1 MIVARSCYSFLNG
14 PSFPRD
20 LVARAVEL
28 KMKWLA
34 MADDDSLAGA
44 VPFWTACRAAGIKP
58 VLGAR
63 VGKTVWL
70 IRDRAGYANLC
81 RLIAAR
87 KLGRGHSDTTGL
99 YRVDHVQDAVFAT
112 KREWRVHRLLSAIR
126 ENTLVAHV
134 ENVASPEAYLRNDV
148 DVSSDDERLV
158 ESCDWEFLPAPKVFP
173 KNQGGMEK
181 LRALCSAALPWRYPE
196 RPPLER
202 LSYELGIIGK
212 LGYADYFVVVHDI
225 VRYSRERGLPV
236 AGRGSGASSVVAY
249 LLGITNVCPVAFDLP
264 FERFLHEGRADYPD
278 IDVDFSWRVR
288 DDVIAHVF
296 ERFGDVAMVSTH
308 ITFQHRSAFREA
320 AKAFGYSD
328 DQVTLLQKGRVDV
341 PDRPKLERAAAAL
354 LGLPRHYSVHPGG
367 VVLHPDG
374 VVPLERAEKGVI
386 VTQYDK
392 DTVEAA
398 GLVKIDLLGNR
409 ALSTIRET
417 VEIVERTEGVTLDVE
432 RLPVD
437 AASVALLREAR
448 TLGCNQLES
457 PAMRSL
463 IRMMRPGDAR
473 GLMKALALIRPG
485 AASCGMKETFVRR
498 ERGLEPVP
506 PRGLLPDTHEIM
518 LYEDDAMLVASALT
532 GRSLA
537 EGDRFRRR
545 VQKLRTDE
553 ERVAVSREF
562 LSLAAAHGTDP
573 AVAKDLWIQMAKFTE
588 FSFCRAHAAS
598 YGVLAWASV
607 WLAAHHPAAHWVAAL
622 NNNQGLYDARVY
634 LEQAKREGIAVR
646 LPCVQKSGLEFTWE
660 PIDSPASCRLA
671 QGKDGAIRVGFNR
684 IFGIEQ
690 REIAR
695 ILEARPF
702 TSLGDFLARTK
713 LSAPSLRNLVLCGA
727 LDWTG
732 MARPRILMYA
742 RSRGE
747 SVPPIPDFGE
757 QEKVGHELEILGLSA
772 RRHILSYLAPPRD
785 IDSRALERLAGRR
798 VRLLGIMATS
808 RIAETATSEPMEF
821 VTMEDEHGLFEV
833 VLFPQVFRRCRAY
846 IGTLGPYEV
855 VGKVESRYDVVA
867 VTAESVRPYTGV
879 SKGEAGR
886 GGGGERKGPVSVP
899 KHALGA
905 VVDSTGP
912 H

>member
-1 MIVARSCYSFLNG
+1 MIVARSGYSFLVG
-14 PSFPRD
+14 TSSPAA

-28 KMKWLA
+28 KMKRLA
-34 MADDDSLAGA
+34 LADDESLAGA
-44 VPFWTACRAAGIKP
+44 VPFWTACRSAGIRP

-63 VGKTVWL
+63 LGKQVWL
-70 IRDRAGYANLC
+70 VRDRRGYASLC
-81 RLIAAR
+81 RLISAR
-87 KLGRGHSDTTGL
+87 KLGRPPPAPTGL
-99 YRVDHVQDAVFAT
+99 VLLDRVTDATFAT
-112 KREWRVHRLLSAIR
+112 KDEWRVHRLLSAIR
-126 ENTLVAHV
+126 DNTLVAHV
-134 ENVASPEAYLRNDV
+134 TKVASPEEYLRNDV
-148 DVSSDDERLV
+148 EETAEDERLA
-158 ESCDWEFLPAPKVFP
+158 ESCDWEFLPAPKIFP
-173 KNQGGMEK
+173 KNQGGMER
-181 LRALCSAALPWRYPE
+181 LRALCTAALPWRYPE
-196 RPPLER
+196 RPPFER
-202 LSYELGIIGK
+202 IERELSVIGR

-225 VRYSRERGLPV
+225 VAYSRERGLPV

-249 LLGITNVCPVAFDLP
+249 LLGITNVCPIAYDLP
-264 FERFLHEGRADYPD
+264 FERFLHEGRTDYPD

-288 DDVIAHVF
+288 DDVIHHVF

-328 DQVTLLQKGRVDV
+328 DQVTLLQKGRVNV

-374 VVPLERAEKGVI
+374 AAPLERAEKGVI

-392 DTVEAA
+392 ETVEAA

-417 VEIVERTEGVTLDVE
+417 AEIVERTTGARLDVE
-432 RLPVD
+432 HLPVD
-437 AASVALLREAR
+437 EPSVRLLREAR

-463 IRMMRPGDAR
+463 IRMMRPADAK

-485 AASCGMKETFVRR
+485 AAAGGMKEAFVRR
-498 ERGLEPVP
+498 ERGLESVP

-532 GRSLA
+532 GLPLA

-562 LSLAAAHGTDP
+562 VELAVRHGTDP
-573 AVAKDLWIQMAKFTE
+573 AVAKDLWLQMAKFTE

-607 WLAAHHPAAHWVAAL
+607 WLAAHHPVAHWVAAL

-646 LPCVQKSGLEFTWE
+646 LPCAQRSGLEFLE
-660 PIDSPASCRLA
+660 E
-671 QGKDGAIRVGFNR
+671 DGAIRVGFNR

-690 REIAR
+690 REIGL

-702 TSLGDFLARTK
+702 SSLGDFLARTK
-713 LSAPSLRNLVLCGA
+713 LSKPSLRNLVLCGA

-732 MARPRILMYA
+732 LPRPRILMSA
-742 RSRGE
+742 RARGLE
-747 SVPPIPDFGE
+747 TPAIPDFAE
-757 QEKVGHELEILGLSA
+757 EEKFSRELEILGLSA

-785 IDSRALERLAGRR
+785 FDSRALEASAGTR
-798 VRLLGIMATS
+798 VRLWGIMATS
-808 RIAETATSEPMEF
+808 RIAETSSSEPMEF

-855 VGKVESRYDVVA
+855 VGRVESRYDVTA
-867 VTAESVRPYTGV
+867 VTAESVRPISGIGGTGGPFPV
-879 SKGEAGR
+879 KPLR
-886 GGGGERKGPVSVP
+886 GKEEPCRS
-899 KHALGA
+899 A
-905 VVDSTGP
+905 
-912 H
+912 

>member
-1 MIVARSCYSFLNG
+1 MIVARSGYSFLVG
-14 PSFPRD
+14 TSSPAL

-28 KMKWLA
+28 GMKRLA
-34 MADDDSLAGA
+34 LADDDSLAGA
-44 VPFWTACRAAGIKP
+44 VPFWTACRSAGIRP

-63 VGKTVWL
+63 VGKKVWL
-70 IRDRAGYANLC
+70 IRNRTGYANLC
-81 RLIAAR
+81 RLISAR
-87 KLGRGHSDTTGL
+87 TLGRAHSDTTGL
-99 YRVDHVQDAVFAT
+99 LLLDRVTDATFAT
-112 KREWRVHRLLSAIR
+112 RKEWRLHRLLSAIR
-126 ENTLVAHV
+126 KNTLVAHV
-134 ENVASPEAYLRNDV
+134 TDLASPEDHLRNDAGETE
-148 DVSSDDERLV
+148 DDERLA
-158 ESCDWEFLPAPKVFP
+158 ESCDWEFLPAPKIFP
-173 KNQGGMEK
+173 KDQGGMER
-181 LRALCSAALPWRYPE
+181 LRALCARMLPRRYPD

-202 LSYELGIIGK
+202 VERELGVIGK
-212 LGYADYFVVVHDI
+212 LGYADYFLVVHDI
-225 VRYSRERGLPV
+225 VKYSRDRGLPV

-249 LLGITNVCPVAFDLP
+249 LLGITNVCPIAYDLP
-264 FERFLHEGRADYPD
+264 FERFLHEGRTDYPD

-288 DDVIAHVF
+288 DDVIRHVF

-328 DQVTLLQKGRVDV
+328 DQVTLLQKGRVNV
-341 PDRPKLERAAAAL
+341 PDRPKLERAAQAL

-374 VVPLERAEKGVI
+374 AAPLERAEKGVI

-417 VEIVERTEGVTLDVE
+417 VEIVERTSGVRLDVE
-432 RLPVD
+432 ALPVD
-437 AASVALLREAR
+437 EPARRLLREAR

-463 IRMMRPGDAR
+463 IRMMRPVDAK
-473 GLMKALALIRPG
+473 GLMKALALVRPG
-485 AASCGMKETFVRR
+485 AAAGGMKEAFVRR
-498 ERGLEPVP
+498 ERGLEHVP

-518 LYEDDAMLVASALT
+518 LYEDDAMLVASALA
-532 GRSLA
+532 GLSLA

-553 ERVAVSREF
+553 ERLAVSREF
-562 LSLAAAHGTDP
+562 LGLAVRHGTPP

-607 WLAAHHPAAHWVAAL
+607 WLAAHHPVAHWVAAL

-646 LPCVQKSGLEFTWE
+646 LPCTQASGVDFTE
-660 PIDSPASCRLA
+660 ER
-671 QGKDGAIRVGFNR
+671 GAIRVGLGR

-690 REIAR
+690 REIAQ

-702 TSLGDFLARTK
+702 SSLGDFLARTK
-713 LSAPSLRNLVLCGA
+713 VSAPSLRSLVHCGA

-732 MARPRILMYA
+732 LPRPRILMSA
-742 RSRGE
+742 RARGLDT
-747 SVPPIPDFGE
+747 PAIPDFAE
-757 QEKVGHELEILGLSA
+757 EEKFSRELGILGLSA

-785 IDSRALERLAGRR
+785 FDSRGLEASAGRR

-808 RIAETATSEPMEF
+808 RIAETARSEPMEF

-833 VLFPQVFRRCRAY
+833 VLFPPVFRRCRAY

-855 VGKVESRYDVVA
+855 VGKVESRYDVTA
-867 VTAESVRPYTGV
+867 VTAESVRPWSG
-879 SKGEAGR
+879 KGREETAGNR
-886 GGGGERKGPVSVP
+886 ERSPEP
-899 KHALGA
+899 TMAR
-905 VVDSTGP
+905 P
-912 H
+912 

>member
-1 MIVARSCYSFLNG
+1 MIVARSCYSFLVG
-14 PSFPRD
+14 TSFPD
-20 LVARAVEL
+20 ALVARAVEL

-34 MADDDSLAGA
+34 LADDDSLAGA
-44 VPFWTACRAAGIKP
+44 IPFWTACRSAGIRP

-63 VGKTVWL
+63 VGKKVWL
-70 IRDRAGYANLC
+70 IRDRLGYANLC
-81 RLIAAR
+81 RLISAR
-87 KLGRGHSDTTGL
+87 KLHQAAPDTAGL
-99 YRVDHVQDAVFAT
+99 LPVDRVTDATFAT
-112 KREWRVHRLLSAIR
+112 KEEWRVHRLLSAIR
-126 ENTLVAHV
+126 DNTLVAHV
-134 ENVASPEAYLRNDV
+134 TKVASPEDYLRKDV
-148 DVSSDDERLV
+148 EAGVDDDRLA
-158 ESCDWEFLPAPKVFP
+158 ESCDWNFLPAPKVFP
-173 KNQGGMEK
+173 KNQGGMER
-181 LRALCSAALPWRYPE
+181 LRALCTAALPWRYPQ

-202 LSYELGIIGK
+202 IERELGIIGQ

-225 VRYSRERGLPV
+225 VRYSRERSLPV

-249 LLGITNVCPVAFDLP
+249 LLGITNVCPVAYDLP
-264 FERFLHEGRADYPD
+264 FERFLHEGRTDYPD

-288 DDVIAHVF
+288 DDVIKHVF

-328 DQVTLLQKGRVDV
+328 DQVTLLQKGRVNV
-341 PDRPKLERAAAAL
+341 PDRPKLERAARAL
-354 LGLPRHYSVHPGG
+354 LGLPRHFSVHPGG
-367 VVLHPDG
+367 VVLGPDG
-374 VVPLERAEKGVI
+374 VAPLERAEKGVI

-417 VEIVERTEGVTLDVE
+417 VEIVEKTARVRLDVE

-437 AASVALLREAR
+437 EPSVRLLREAR

-463 IRMMRPGDAR
+463 IRMVRPTDAK
-473 GLMKALALIRPG
+473 GLMKVLALIRPG
-485 AASCGMKETFVRR
+485 AAACGMKEAFVRR

-506 PRGLLPDTHEIM
+506 PRGLLADTHEIM

-532 GRSLA
+532 GLSLA

-553 ERVAVSREF
+553 DRRAVSHEF
-562 LSLAAAHGTDP
+562 LELAVRHGTDP

-607 WLAAHHPAAHWVAAL
+607 WLAAHYPVGHWVAAL

-646 LPCVQKSGLEFTWE
+646 LPCAQHSGLEFLE
-660 PIDSPASCRLA
+660 EE
-671 QGKDGAIRVGFNR
+671 GAIRVGFNR

-690 REIAR
+690 REIAQ

-702 TSLGDFLARTK
+702 SSLGDFLARTK
-713 LSAPSLRNLVLCGA
+713 ISKPSLRNLVLCGA

-732 MARPRILMYA
+732 MPRPRILMSA
-742 RSRGE
+742 RARGLE
-747 SVPPIPDFGE
+747 TPAIPDFTE
-757 QEKVGHELEILGLSA
+757 EEKFSRELEILGLSA
-772 RRHILSYLAPPRD
+772 RRHILSYLAPPRAF
-785 IDSRALERLAGRR
+785 DSRALESSAGQR

-855 VGKVESRYDVVA
+855 VGKVESRYDVTA
-867 VTAESVRPYTGV
+867 VTAEWVRPYSGSV
-879 SKGEAGR
+879 NKGGR
-886 GGGGERKGPVSVP
+886 GRAWDSGPVSVSGP
-899 KHALGA
+899 YLLLGA
-905 VVDSTGP
+905 AAGP
-912 H
+912 KRCP

>member
-1 MIVARSCYSFLNG
+1 VIVARSCYSFLVG
-14 PSFPRD
+14 TSFPAA

-28 KMKWLA
+28 NMKWLA
-34 MADDDSLAGA
+34 LADDDSLAGA
-44 VPFWTACRAAGIKP
+44 VPFWNACRSAGIRP
-58 VLGAR
+58 ILGAR
-63 VGKTVWL
+63 VGKKVWL
-70 IRDRAGYANLC
+70 IRDRTGYANLC
-81 RLIAAR
+81 RLISAR
-87 KLGRGHSDTTGL
+87 KLHRAPPDTAGL
-99 YRVDHVQDAVFAT
+99 ILPDRVTDATFAT
-112 KREWRVHRLLSAIR
+112 KDEWRLHRLLCAIR
-126 ENTLVAHV
+126 DNTLVAHV
-134 ENVASPEAYLRNDV
+134 SAVASPEDYLRKDV
-148 DVSSDDERLV
+148 EPGVDDDRLA
-158 ESCDWEFLPAPKVFP
+158 ESCDWDFLPAPKIFP
-173 KNQGGMEK
+173 KHQGGMER
-181 LRALCSAALPWRYPE
+181 LRALCAAALPWRYPE

-202 LSYELGIIGK
+202 VERELGVIGK

-225 VRYSRERGLPV
+225 VKYSRERGLPV

-249 LLGITNVCPVAFDLP
+249 LLGITNVCPVAYDLP
-264 FERFLHEGRADYPD
+264 FERFLHEGRTDYPD

-288 DDVIAHVF
+288 DDVIHHVF

-328 DQVTLLQKGRVDV
+328 DQVTLLQKGRVNV

-354 LGLPRHYSVHPGG
+354 LDLPRHLSVHPGG
-367 VVLHPDG
+367 VVLRPDG
-374 VVPLERAEKGVI
+374 VAPLERAEKGVI

-417 VEIVERTEGVTLDVE
+417 VEIVERTAKIRLDVE
-432 RLPVD
+432 KLPVD
-437 AASVALLREAR
+437 EPSVRLLREAR

-463 IRMMRPGDAR
+463 IRMMRPTDAK

-485 AASCGMKETFVRR
+485 AAACGMKETFVRR
-498 ERGLEPVP
+498 ERGLEPAP
-506 PRGLLPDTHEIM
+506 KRGLLPDTHEIM

-532 GRSLA
+532 GLPLP

-545 VQKLRTDE
+545 VQKLRTDQ
-553 ERVAVSREF
+553 ERRAVSREF
-562 LSLAAAHGTDP
+562 LQLAVGHGTDP
-573 AVAKDLWIQMAKFTE
+573 AVAMDLWIQMAKFTE

-607 WLAAHHPAAHWVAAL
+607 WLAAHYPVAHWVAAL

-634 LEQAKREGIAVR
+634 LEQAKREGIPVR
-646 LPCVQKSGLEFTWE
+646 LPCAQESDLEFAE
-660 PIDSPASCRLA
+660 ER
-671 QGKDGAIRVGFNR
+671 GAIRVGLNR

-690 REIAR
+690 REVAQ

-702 TSLGDFLARTK
+702 SSLGDFLARTK
-713 LSAPSLRNLVLCGA
+713 ISKPSLRNLVLCGA

-732 MARPRILMYA
+732 LPRPRILMSA
-742 RSRGE
+742 RARGLE
-747 SVPPIPDFGE
+747 TPAIPDFTE
-757 QEKVGHELEILGLSA
+757 EEKFSRELEILGLSA
-772 RRHILSYLAPPRD
+772 RRHILSYLAPPRAF
-785 IDSRALERLAGRR
+785 DSRSLDSWAGKR

-855 VGKVESRYDVVA
+855 VGKVESRYDVTA
-867 VTAESVRPYTGV
+867 VTAEWVRPYAG
-879 SKGEAGR
+879 KGK
-886 GGGGERKGPVSVP
+886 GGGPEERKTEKGTIARERAPETVR
-899 KHALGA
+899 G
-905 VVDSTGP
+905 
-912 H
+912 

>member
-1 MIVARSCYSFLNG
+1 MIVARSCYSFLVG
-14 PSFPRD
+14 PSFPAA
-20 LVARAVEL
+20 LVTRAVEL

-34 MADDDSLAGA
+34 LADNDSLAGA
-44 VPFWTACRAAGIKP
+44 VPFWTACRSAGIRP

-63 VGKTVWL
+63 VGKQVWL
-70 IRDRAGYANLC
+70 IRDRTGYANLC
-81 RLIAAR
+81 RLLSAR
-87 KLGRGHSDTTGL
+87 KLHRAHTDTSGL
-99 YRVDHVQDAVFAT
+99 ILLDRVTDATFAT
-112 KREWRVHRLLSAIR
+112 EEEWRVHRLLSAIR
-126 ENTLVAHV
+126 DNTLVAHV
-134 ENVASPEAYLRNDV
+134 TKIASPEDYLRKE
-148 DVSSDDERLV
+148 DDIDADRLA
-158 ESCDWEFLPAPKVFP
+158 ESCDWDFLPSPKIFP
-173 KNQGGMEK
+173 NNQGGMER
-181 LRALCSAALPWRYPE
+181 LRALCTAALPWRYPE

-202 LSYELGIIGK
+202 IERELGVIGK

-225 VRYSRERGLPV
+225 VKYSRDRGLPV

-288 DDVIAHVF
+288 DDVINHVF

-341 PDRPKLERAAAAL
+341 PDRPKLERAAQAL
-354 LGLPRHYSVHPGG
+354 LGLPRHFSVHPGG
-367 VVLHPDG
+367 IVLRPDG
-374 VVPLERAEKGVI
+374 VAPLERAEKGVI

-417 VEIVERTEGVTLDVE
+417 TEIVEKTAAVKLDVE
-432 RLPVD
+432 NLPVD
-437 AASVALLREAR
+437 EPSRRLLREAR

-463 IRMMRPGDAR
+463 IRMMRPADAK

-485 AASCGMKETFVRR
+485 AAACGMKETFVRR

-532 GRSLA
+532 GLSLA

-545 VQKLRTDE
+545 VQKLRTDD
-553 ERVAVSREF
+553 ERRAVSRDF
-562 LSLAAAHGTDP
+562 LELAVRHGTDP

-607 WLAAHHPAAHWVAAL
+607 WLAAHYPVAHWVAAL

-634 LEQAKREGIAVR
+634 LEQAKREGIPVR
-646 LPCVQKSGLEFTWE
+646 LPCAQQSGLEFTE
-660 PIDSPASCRLA
+660 E
-671 QGKDGAIRVGFNR
+671 QGAIRVGFNR

-690 REIAR
+690 REVAQ

-702 TSLGDFLARTK
+702 SSLGDFLARTK
-713 LSAPSLRNLVLCGA
+713 LSKPSLRNLVLCGA

-732 MARPRILMYA
+732 LPRPRILMSA
-742 RSRGE
+742 RARGLE
-747 SVPPIPDFGE
+747 TPAIPDFT
-757 QEKVGHELEILGLSA
+757 EKEKFSRELEILGLSA
-772 RRHILSYLAPPRD
+772 RRHILSYLAPPRAF
-785 IDSRALERLAGRR
+785 DSRALESSAGKR

-808 RIAETATSEPMEF
+808 RIAETARSEPMEF
-821 VTMEDEHGLFEV
+821 ITMEDEHGLFEA

-846 IGTLGPYEV
+846 IGTLGPYEI
-855 VGKVESRYDVVA
+855 VGKVESRYDVTV
-867 VTAESVRPYTGV
+867 VTAESVRPYDG
-879 SKGEAGR
+879 SRRAEEEERRREEKGDQEMAW
-886 GGGGERKGPVSVP
+886 PS
-899 KHALGA
+899 
-905 VVDSTGP
+905 STPSRSPPAP
-912 H
+912 HLS